1 MGSFESSLSRV
12 RASLAL
18 YTGTTKR
25 KKQERDK
32 RPRDGQNELQLDD
45 VGHNPGKTS
54 SVDQV
59 VLFAAVQNRMLEPRW
74 EAVKE
79 SRTARQL
86 RMNIDIRKES
96 LLTPSSK
103 HCARK
108 WAEQRRHAAVRQW
121 QVLTGIERQ
130 RQCFYRQHEKI
141 CKTAHA
147 YQERF

>member
-25 KKQERDK
+25 TKQERDK

-45 VGHNPGKTS
+45 VAHSPGKTS

-59 VLFAAVQNRMLEPRW
+59 VLFAAVQNRMLESRW

-108 WAEQRRHAAVRQW
+108 REEQRRHAAVRQ
-121 QVLTGIERQ
+121 
-130 RQCFYRQHEKI
+130 
-141 CKTAHA
+141 
-147 YQERF
+147 